1 MSTQY
6 SFAPYQ
12 DPPEDIPAHEREQA
26 AFASATHYSSEGA
39 TAPVQQG
46 EGFLGRADGEDD
58 RINQYETSLPLRLTI
73 FGLLLMC
80 RLDIEAAAAYAF
92 PPVTGVALLM
102 LEHNNSYIRFHAWQ
116 VSSSVE
122 SLPNL

>member
-39 TAPVQQG
+39 TASVQG
-46 EGFLGRADGEDD
+46 EAFLAREGEDGQ
-58 RINQYETSLPLRLTI
+58 INQYETSLPLRYS
-73 FGLLLMC
+73 FLLVHLLIW

-92 PPVTGVALLM
+92 PPVTGVALLL
-102 LEHNNSYIRFHAWQ
+102 LEHSNSYIRFHAWQ
-116 VSSSVE
+116 VT
-122 SLPNL
+122 LLIYDCD

>member
-39 TAPVQQG
+39 IAPVQQR
-46 EGFLGRADGEDD
+46 EGLLGGVSGEDE
-58 RINQYETSLPLRLTI
+58 RINQYETSLPLRLI
-73 FGLLLMC
+73 ILGLC
-80 RLDIEAAAAYAF
+80 
-92 PPVTGVALLM
+92 
-102 LEHNNSYIRFHAWQ
+102 
-116 VSSSVE
+116 
-122 SLPNL
+122 